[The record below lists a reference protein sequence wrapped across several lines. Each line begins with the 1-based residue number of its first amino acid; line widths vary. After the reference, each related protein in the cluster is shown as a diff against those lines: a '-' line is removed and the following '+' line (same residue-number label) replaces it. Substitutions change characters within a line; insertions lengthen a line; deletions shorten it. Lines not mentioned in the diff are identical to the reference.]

1 MTAKRRCVVAVLL
14 FLTPGLSF
22 PQQSPI
28 QTAASVESSAV
39 GKTKIL
45 DGTPVKLRLNRTL
58 SSASAHVDEKVD
70 FEVLEEIRSAD
81 VLVIPKGSIAW
92 GTVTEAH
99 PKRRMGRG
107 GKLNVNIDA
116 VQLATGEKAPLRA
129 IKDNQGG
136 GHVGSMTG
144 AMVATGILFFPAAPL
159 FLFMKGKDITVPKGT
174 EITAYISGDS
184 FMSQPQ
190 PKPAAAIVPT
200 PAPALGPTPTP
211 DANHASITL
220 KSTPEA
226 AEITIGGKFFG
237 STPATIRLA
246 PGDHM
251 IIVAKTGFKSWE
263 KTVSVTANSTM
274 NVEAV
279 LEKQP

>member
-1 MTAKRRCVVAVLL
+1 VEVIMANQKCVKVVSIFCVITL
-14 FLTPGLSF
+14 FWT
-22 PQQSPI
+22 QAAICQSLAI
-28 QTAASVESSAV
+28 DSNTT
-39 GKTKIL
+39 KTKIL
-45 DGTPVKLRLNRTL
+45 DGTPVKLRINRTI
-58 SSASAHVDEKVD
+58 SSANAHVDEKVD
-70 FEVLEEIRSAD
+70 FEVLDEIRSGDA
-81 VLVIPKGSIAW
+81 VVISKGAIAW

-116 VQLATGEKAPLRA
+116 VQMVTGEKAPLRA
-129 IKDNQGG
+129 VKDSQGG

-190 PKPAAAIVPT
+190 PKPVIAFVPAPT
-200 PAPALGPTPTP
+200 PAPAP
-211 DANHASITL
+211 DVNHASIML

-237 STPATIRLA
+237 STPATIRLP
-246 PGDHM
+246 PGDHL
-251 IIVAKTGFKSWE
+251 ITVVKAGFKSWE
-263 KTVSVTANSTM
+263 KTVSVTASSALNIEPT
-274 NVEAV
+274 